1 MTYVCE
7 NCQYYEYNRMDEF
20 AGKVGQCRYNPPTYN
35 WNNHRDLNN
44 FPQVKANAWCGKHKK
59 GL

>member
-1 MTYVCE
+1 MYICE
-7 NCQYYEYNRMDEF
+7 NCQYYEYNRVDEF
-20 AGKVGQCRYNPPTYN
+20 AGKVGQCRYNPPT

-59 GL
+59 GS